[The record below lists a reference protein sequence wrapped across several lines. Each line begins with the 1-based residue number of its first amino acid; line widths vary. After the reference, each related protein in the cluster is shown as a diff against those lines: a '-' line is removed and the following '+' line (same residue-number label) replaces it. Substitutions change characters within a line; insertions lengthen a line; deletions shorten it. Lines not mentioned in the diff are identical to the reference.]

1 MAGPPALAGRVVLED
16 PQEGLQGRDQCGNP
30 VRFTAVWVI
39 AIAWDPFSGA
49 TYVELLD
56 GRVLSVPRPYES
68 VLATLD
74 SEVVT
79 LH

>member
-1 MAGPPALAGRVVLED
+1 MGGHVVLEE
-16 PQEGLQGRDQCGNP
+16 PQEGLQGRDECGNP

-39 AIAWDPFSGA
+39 ATAWDPFSGA

-56 GRVLSVPRPYES
+56 GRVLSVLRPYES

-74 SEVVT
+74 SEAVT
-79 LH
+79 MH